1 MVSNQNG
8 GVKVAKKYLIVG
20 GVAGGASVAAKL
32 RRLSEE
38 DHIVM
43 FEKGPHVSFS
53 TCCRPYDLSG
63 TIEKAEDLVLMTPE
77 KFDKQYNID
86 ARVNNEVIAID
97 RRKKEVEVKDLLT
110 GETYTESYDKL
121 ILSPGAQPIK
131 PNLPGIEEV
140 NTFTIRNVVDIGRLQ
155 QSIQRIKPKHI
166 TVVGGGFIGIET
178 VENLIEAGYNVTL
191 VQSPDQVLKQF
202 DFDLAQIMHKELI
215 DNGVEL
221 ILGDRVEAFEKD
233 EVILKS
239 GKRFSSE
246 VIVFGIG
253 VAPDSI
259 LAKEA
264 GLKLGKRDTIWV
276 DHNYKTSDPDIN
288 AVGDAI
294 QVYNPLNR
302 EYDMLAL
309 AGPVLKQARAVAM
322 HIHGIPVVYP
332 GYIGASVV
340 KCFNYNG
347 ATVGLNERT
356 VKAVGIEYDYAF
368 VVPKDKVGIMPDS
381 EELHMKL
388 LFEKP
393 TGRIIGAQ
401 AIGRGNVDKRID
413 VISTIMRAKGTIDHL
428 TDLELCYAPPFGSAR
443 DVVNMAGFVASNI
456 LHGTFKQVHVD
467 KIRDLVEEGAFIID
481 VREWEEWDAAHIKDA
496 RLIPLSELRKR
507 LDEIPKDK
515 PVYLHCR
522 SGQRSYNA
530 VLALQNLGYTDVYNI
545 SGGFIELCFYEY
557 YTDKITGRAPIVS
570 AYDFE

>member
-1 MVSNQNG
+1 
-8 GVKVAKKYLIVG
+8 
-20 GVAGGASVAAKL
+20 
-32 RRLSEE
+32 
-38 DHIVM
+38 
-43 FEKGPHVSFS
+43 
-53 TCCRPYDLSG
+53 
-63 TIEKAEDLVLMTPE
+63 
-77 KFDKQYNID
+77 
-86 ARVNNEVIAID
+86 
-97 RRKKEVEVKDLLT
+97 
-110 GETYTESYDKL
+110 
-121 ILSPGAQPIK
+121 
-131 PNLPGIEEV
+131 
-140 NTFTIRNVVDIGRLQ
+140 
-155 QSIQRIKPKHI
+155 
-166 TVVGGGFIGIET
+166 VVGGGFIGIET
-178 VENLIEAGYNVTL
+178 VENLIEAGHNVTL

-215 DNGVEL
+215 DQGVDL

-239 GKRFSSE
+239 GKRFPSE
-246 VIVFGIG
+246 VVVFGIG
-253 VAPDSI
+253 VTPDSI

-276 DHNYKTSDPDIN
+276 DHNYKTSDPDIY

-294 QVYNPLNR
+294 QVYNPITR
-302 EYDMLAL
+302 DYEMIAL
-309 AGPVLKQARAVAM
+309 AGPALKQARAVAM
-322 HIHGIPVVYP
+322 HIHNIPVVYP

-347 ATVGLNERT
+347 AAVGLNERA
-356 VKAVGIEYDYAF
+356 VKALGIEYDYAF
-368 VVPKDKVGIMPDS
+368 VVPKDKVGLMPDS

-393 TGRIIGAQ
+393 TGRILGAQ
-401 AIGRGNVDKRID
+401 AIGQGNVDKRID

-456 LHGTFKQVHVD
+456 LHDTFKQVHVD
-467 KIRDLVEEGAFIID
+467 KIRDLLAEGAEVID
-481 VREWEEWDAAHIKDA
+481 VREQDEWDIAHIKDA
-496 RLIPLSELRKR
+496 KLIPLSELRKR
-507 LDEIPKDK
+507 LNEIPKDK

-557 YTDKITGRAPIVS
+557 YTDKTTGREPIVS